1 MSEEIKN
8 QENQESTEV
17 AETNQE
23 ASATPTQEEMAAN
36 TKKIMDDRQMILKLA
51 ESSKIAD
58 TFGKKKIVFIDKDRS
73 TKYAL
78 QLQYPGSIRASEI
91 LQECYMRNGQYS
103 FKILMEEAVKDV
115 ITLPKIDSAKKFWN
129 QHTNFDEAAVKV
141 FNFLN
146 DPSETS
152 DDVDSDQD

>member
-8 QENQESTEV
+8 HENQEVEATTEN
-17 AETNQE
+17 A
-23 ASATPTQEEMAAN
+23 APTQEEMAVN
-36 TKKIMDDRQMILKLA
+36 TKKIMDERQMILQLA

-58 TFGKKKIVFIDKDRS
+58 TFGKKKIVFIDKDRA

-78 QLQYPGSIRASEI
+78 QLTYPGSVRASEI
-91 LQECYMRNGQYS
+91 LQDCYMRNGQYS
-103 FKILMEEAVKDV
+103 FKTLMQNAVKDV
-115 ITLPKIDSAKKFWN
+115 ITLPKITDMEDFWN
-129 QHTNFDEAAVKV
+129 HHTNFDEAAVKV

-146 DPSETS
+146 DPSATS